1 MRIVRLEI
9 FKWWS
14 RWCQSK
20 DMFLSAWLK
29 EQQVRRRED
38 GGAIY
43 WGYLIHW
50 TGLCFIH
57 RSPGVATKHQHSC
70 RNNRNNVS
78 CFREWSPGGPTQQQ
92 LSVVT
97 TVWGVTTST
106 QSGPHNNF
114 PVSGGTVA
122 AGGVGPG
129 GGGYAQQGAPNKQGT
144 PFTGTGY
151 RQGVPPGWVRQTY
164 TVFNINICN

>member
-1 MRIVRLEI
+1 
-9 FKWWS
+9 
-14 RWCQSK
+14 
-20 DMFLSAWLK
+20 
-29 EQQVRRRED
+29 
-38 GGAIY
+38 
-43 WGYLIHW
+43 
-50 TGLCFIH
+50 
-57 RSPGVATKHQHSC
+57 
-70 RNNRNNVS
+70 
-78 CFREWSPGGPTQQQ
+78 
-92 LSVVT
+92 VVT

-151 RQGVPPGWVRQTY
+151 RQGVPPGWVLSSSWNSKTCYNERLKKSPLGSHSWRIWDFY
-164 TVFNINICN
+164 MCEVSCFVC

>member
-1 MRIVRLEI
+1 
-9 FKWWS
+9 
-14 RWCQSK
+14 
-20 DMFLSAWLK
+20 MFRTSFARGSNQAAAQLS
-29 EQQVRRRED
+29 
-38 GGAIY
+38 
-43 WGYLIHW
+43 
-50 TGLCFIH
+50 
-57 RSPGVATKHQHSC
+57 
-70 RNNRNNVS
+70 NNRNNVS
-78 CFREWSPGGPTQQQ
+78 CFREWSPGGATQQQ

-151 RQGVPPGWVRQTY
+151 RQGVPPG
-164 TVFNINICN
+164 